1 MRGLTSPF
9 VGVLVGIGIVL
20 AAFCD
25 LACGGYAPRL
35 VLFPLALIMIAWL
48 VARTVRSGWQLP
60 AAIGAVTVLGFSLAR
75 SAGGLSRDS
84 RILAESGNYERVA
97 EILARLAKRDEPT
110 RVERPL
116 PGILFAVVST
126 DVDTGGVAV
135 RFAFD
140 DSSRRTGVIVYV
152 GAKKDPKIKTGGF
165 CLRHI
170 KDALYQ
176 YDVCN

>member
-1 MRGLTSPF
+1 MRRLTSPF
-9 VGVLVGIGIVL
+9 VGIFLGLGILV

-35 VLFPLALIMIAWL
+35 VLFSFALTLIVWL
-48 VARTVRSGWQLP
+48 VARTVRFGWQLP
-60 AAIGAVTVLGFSLAR
+60 AAIGAVTVLGFQLAR
-75 SAGGLSRDS
+75 SAGMLSRDR
-84 RILAESGNYERVA
+84 RILAESGNYEQIA
-97 EILARLAKRDEPT
+97 ENLARLAKRDEPK

-116 PGILFAVVST
+116 PGVLFAVIST

-135 RFAFD
+135 RFVFD

-152 GAKKDPKIKTGGF
+152 GASRGPEKRTDGF
-165 CLRHI
+165 CLRHV